1 MAIDTIKSSA
11 VLDGAIA
18 TADIADNAVTTAKI
32 TDANITTAKVA
43 DDAVTSA
50 KLDTNIAI
58 DGKLGI
64 GDSTVLGNKVHIRTG
79 GSATSVNA
87 SAGLVLEDDDNTRC
101 DLQFMG
107 PNGAFHSILF
117 GDVSDDDIGR
127 ISYSHS
133 GNNMRFNVN
142 AAERMRLTS
151 DGLTFNGDTAAAN
164 ALNDYEEGTFTP
176 TLVDSAGDLSPNYT
190 FQAGQYTK
198 VGNKVTFALRINSNS
213 HDSDGDQLYIGGLP
227 FPINFTNTSNR
238 SYVQV
243 DGNGFNLDAG
253 SGYYKL
259 VGQLT
264 NTNQSITLLQQ
275 GDNNAQNNFRANSL
289 QQTKEIYTSGTYF
302 TNS

>member
-18 TADIADNAVTTAKI
+18 TADI
-32 TDANITTAKVA
+32 A

-107 PNGAFHSILF
+107 PDGAFHSILF
-117 GDVSDDDIGR
+117 GDVSDDDIGK

-142 AAERMRLTS
+142 AAERMRLTA

-164 ALNDYEEGTFTP
+164 ALDDYEEGSWTP
-176 TLVDSAGDLSPNYT
+176 FYTSQHGNLTLNGNASNTSSMYT
-190 FQAGQYTK
+190 TQGGSYIKIGKK
-198 VGNKVTFALRINSNS
+198 VICHMTLATTGVTSFGGSGNLWVA
-213 HDSDGDQLYIGGLP
+213 GLP
-227 FPINFTNTSNR
+227 FANATTTVSKPRGVNGCMAGRFNSFTPDQLVCNSNATTIQIRAGFESYPDINK
-238 SYVQV
+238 
-243 DGNGFNLDAG
+243 LDTGG
-253 SGYYKL
+253 SGNRNVIEALIVYE
-259 VGQLT
+259 T
-264 NTNQSITLLQQ
+264 
-275 GDNNAQNNFRANSL
+275 A
-289 QQTKEIYTSGTYF
+289 
-302 TNS
+302 

>member
-18 TADIADNAVTTAKI
+18 TADI
-32 TDANITTAKVA
+32 A

-87 SAGLVLEDDDNTRC
+87 SAGLVLEDDDSTRC

-107 PNGAFHSILF
+107 PDGAFHSILF
-117 GDVSDDDIGR
+117 GDVSDDDIGK

-133 GNNMRFNVN
+133 GNNMRFTVN
-142 AAERMRLTS
+142 TAERMRLTT

-164 ALNDYEEGTFTP
+164 ALDDYEEGSWTP
-176 TLVDSAGDLSPNYT
+176 FYTSQHGNLTLNGNASNTSSMYT
-190 FQAGQYTK
+190 TQGGSYIKIGKK
-198 VGNKVTFALRINSNS
+198 VICHMSLATNGVTSFGGSGNLWVA
-213 HDSDGDQLYIGGLP
+213 GLP
-227 FPINFTNTSNR
+227 FTNATTTASKPRGVNGCMAGRFNSFTPDQLVCNSNATTIQIRAGFESYPDINK
-238 SYVQV
+238 
-243 DGNGFNLDAG
+243 LDVGG
-253 SGYYKL
+253 SGNRNVIEALIVYE
-259 VGQLT
+259 T
-264 NTNQSITLLQQ
+264 
-275 GDNNAQNNFRANSL
+275 A
-289 QQTKEIYTSGTYF
+289 
-302 TNS
+302 

>member
-18 TADIADNAVTTAKI
+18 TADI
-32 TDANITTAKVA
+32 A

-117 GDVSDDDIGR
+117 GDVSDDDIGK

-133 GNNMRFNVN
+133 GNNMRFTVN
-142 AAERMRLTS
+142 AAERMRLTA

-164 ALNDYEEGTFTP
+164 ALDDYEEGSWTP
-176 TLVDSAGDLSPNYT
+176 AVSTASTHHSRI
-190 FQAGQYTK
+190 GQYTK
-198 VGNKVTFALRINSNS
+198 IGNMVHIQCVIHFTQTGTTFGSIS
-213 HDSDGDQLYIGGLP
+213 GLP
-227 FPINFTNTSNR
+227 FVVAGLNYSPLTFREWYSTGITMSGNLVIGQQSTS
-238 SYVQV
+238 
-243 DGNGFNLDAG
+243 GFFN
-253 SGYYKL
+253 Y
-259 VGQLT
+259 
-264 NTNQSITLLQQ
+264 
-275 GDNNAQNNFRANSL
+275 ANSSTAVSG
-289 QQTKEIYTSGTYF
+289 QQYGYALSTTYR
-302 TNS
+302 T

>member
-18 TADIADNAVTTAKI
+18 TADI
-32 TDANITTAKVA
+32 A

-107 PNGAFHSILF
+107 PDGAFHSILF
-117 GDVSDDDIGR
+117 GDVSDDDIGK

-142 AAERMRLTS
+142 AAERMRLTA

-164 ALNDYEEGTFTP
+164 ALDDYEEGSWTP
-176 TLVDSAGDLSPNYT
+176 FYTSQHGNLTLNGNASNTSSMYT
-190 FQAGQYTK
+190 TQGGSYIKIGKK
-198 VGNKVTFALRINSNS
+198 VICHMSLATNGVTSFGGSGNLWVA
-213 HDSDGDQLYIGGLP
+213 GLP
-227 FPINFTNTSNR
+227 FANATTTVSKPRGVNGCMAGRFNSFTPDQLVCNSNATTIQIRAGFESYPDINK
-238 SYVQV
+238 
-243 DGNGFNLDAG
+243 LDTGG
-253 SGYYKL
+253 SGNRNVIEALIVYE
-259 VGQLT
+259 T
-264 NTNQSITLLQQ
+264 
-275 GDNNAQNNFRANSL
+275 A
-289 QQTKEIYTSGTYF
+289 
-302 TNS
+302 

>member
-18 TADIADNAVTTAKI
+18 TADI
-32 TDANITTAKVA
+32 A

-87 SAGLVLEDDDNTRC
+87 SAGLVLEDDDSTRC

-107 PNGAFHSILF
+107 PDGAFHSILF
-117 GDVSDDDIGR
+117 GDVSDDDIGK

-133 GNNMRFNVN
+133 GNNMRFTVN
-142 AAERMRLTS
+142 TAERMRLTA

-164 ALNDYEEGTFTP
+164 ALDDYEEGTWTAQIVGSSSNP
-176 TLVDSAGDLSPNYT
+176 SSAVTMPSAT
-190 FQAGQYTK
+190 YTK
-198 VGNKVTFALRINSNS
+198 IGRLVFVQFQFSNVNTTGASGGVRIS
-213 HDSDGDQLYIGGLP
+213 GLP
-227 FPINFTNTSNR
+227 FAALTSHGTGNILTYVGMTFPTTSTNISP
-238 SYVQV
+238 YV
-243 DGNGFNLDAG
+243 
-253 SGYYKL
+253 SGTDMSFYY
-259 VGQLT
+259 
-264 NTNQSITLLQQ
+264 S
-275 GDNNAQNNFRANSL
+275 
-289 QQTKEIYTSGTYF
+289 TSGQGWAEITHNATSGVYLAVTATYQ
-302 TNS
+302 TNA

>member
-18 TADIADNAVTTAKI
+18 TADI
-32 TDANITTAKVA
+32 A

-117 GDVSDDDIGR
+117 GDVSDDDIGK

-133 GNNMRFNVN
+133 GNNMRFTVN
-142 AAERMRLTS
+142 AAERMRLTA

-164 ALNDYEEGTFTP
+164 ALDDYEEGTLTP
-176 TLVDSAGDLSPNYT
+176 TLSCTGGNTGIVYNTQVGRYVKIGNMVHVNLYIELSSKGSASGYVRISGAGFPFTPINTTGFVQVGQVSLNGTVNGQQFDGSNDIWGQLAPGDAT
-190 FQAGQYTK
+190 
-198 VGNKVTFALRINSNS
+198 LRIYA
-213 HDSDGDQLYIGGLP
+213 DSDGDVVQLD
-227 FPINFTNTSNR
+227 T
-238 SYVQV
+238 
-243 DGNGFNLDAG
+243 
-253 SGYYKL
+253 
-259 VGQLT
+259 
-264 NTNQSITLLQQ
+264 
-275 GDNNAQNNFRANSL
+275 GD
-289 QQTKEIYTSGTYF
+289 ISGTSFRVNISYF
-302 TNS
+302 V

>member
-18 TADIADNAVTTAKI
+18 TADI
-32 TDANITTAKVA
+32 A

-87 SAGLVLEDDDNTRC
+87 SAGLVLEDDDSTRC

-107 PNGAFHSILF
+107 PDGAFHSILF
-117 GDVSDDDIGR
+117 GDVSDDDIGK

-142 AAERMRLTS
+142 TAERMRLTA

-164 ALNDYEEGTFTP
+164 ALDDYEEGTWTP
-176 TLVDSAGDLSPNYT
+176 TLVDASNNAAAVNSGSTGGTYTKIGRMVAITGRCTTTSVSGLSSIVYVKNLPFTSLSGQAGYATLAVGQAFNLNISAGQSVELSISPND
-190 FQAGQYTK
+190 TK
-198 VGNKVTFALRINSNS
+198 A
-213 HDSDGDQLYIGGLP
+213 
-227 FPINFTNTSNR
+227 
-238 SYVQV
+238 QV
-243 DGNGFNLDAG
+243 RLNDHG
-253 SGYYKL
+253 SG
-259 VGQLT
+259 
-264 NTNQSITLLQQ
+264 NTHMSPSEWSDD
-275 GDNNAQNNFRANSL
+275 GYVMF
-289 QQTKEIYTSGTYF
+289 SGVYVTA
-302 TNS
+302 

>member
-18 TADIADNAVTTAKI
+18 TADI
-32 TDANITTAKVA
+32 A

-107 PNGAFHSILF
+107 PDGAFHSILF
-117 GDVSDDDIGR
+117 GDVSDDDIGK

-142 AAERMRLTS
+142 AAERMRLTA

-164 ALNDYEEGTFTP
+164 ALDDYEEGSWTP
-176 TLVDSAGDLSPNYT
+176 FYTSQHGNLTLNGNASNTSSMYT
-190 FQAGQYTK
+190 TQGGSYIKIGKK
-198 VGNKVTFALRINSNS
+198 VICHMTLATNGVTSFGGSGNLWVA
-213 HDSDGDQLYIGGLP
+213 GLP
-227 FPINFTNTSNR
+227 FTNATTTASKPRGVNGCMAGRFNSFTPDQLVCNSNATTMQIRAGFESYPDINK
-238 SYVQV
+238 
-243 DGNGFNLDAG
+243 LDVGG
-253 SGYYKL
+253 SGNRNVIEAL
-259 VGQLT
+259 IV
-264 NTNQSITLLQQ
+264 
-275 GDNNAQNNFRANSL
+275 F
-289 QQTKEIYTSGTYF
+289 EIA
-302 TNS
+302 